1 MSMLIFCCPIFL
13 YLLVGDTENMAKV
26 LRIIETEAIMRNIF
40 FRLLVFAKHLL
51 SKKIVAEP

>member
-1 MSMLIFCCPIFL
+1 MSLLIFCCPIFL

-40 FRLLVFAKHLL
+40 FICLFLLN
-51 SKKIVAEP
+51 IC